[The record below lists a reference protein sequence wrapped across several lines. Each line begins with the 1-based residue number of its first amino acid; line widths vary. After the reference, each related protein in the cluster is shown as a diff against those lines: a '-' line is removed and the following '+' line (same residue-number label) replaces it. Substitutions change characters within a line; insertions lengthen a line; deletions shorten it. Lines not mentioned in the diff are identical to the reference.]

1 MTFVRY
7 SPGLAVVGVMAWLF
21 CGCGGS
27 NSPVD
32 GGTDAGPAADIGVD
46 ASFSADTG
54 VDGALDASID
64 TGVNGQPSLA
74 LVEPRIA
81 ARQQQ
86 TVTFALDAADPE
98 GDAYAV
104 YFTGCAN
111 PQGAIQLCIDAGCT
125 QAVTLDCTVVHDDTT
140 VPELLA
146 VDPSLHGRFTAGDLQ
161 TLLAGDRYN
170 TAYFRLDDVASL
182 LPPTEVAVV
191 FDVIIDNQPPMVFV
205 QQEDREVFAVSP
217 AFGTDVLV
225 DVTFMDPDFTYSD
238 FLLFTVEGTLDNSL
252 APAAELDVVALL
264 AAVPDCGDAVT
275 VTPTAFSYTCTAPVG
290 AVLPRCREDPR
301 PHRAGGREWRGH
313 PGRPGERQRQL
324 RPVSRQHDARPDAV
338 PHGGH
343 GHAERHVRG
352 AVEGR
357 AALVRWSRAGH
368 SAATG

>member
-1 MTFVRY
+1 MSGDARRVEPEMTFVWY

-27 NSPVD
+27 NSPAD
-32 GGTDAGPAADIGVD
+32 GGTDAGPTADIGVD

-140 VPELLA
+140 VPQLLA
-146 VDPSLHGRFTAGDLQ
+146 VDPSLHGRFTAGDLP

-170 TAYFRLDDVASL
+170 TAHFRLDDVASL
-182 LPPTEVAVV
+182 LPPAEVAVV

-205 QQEDREVFAVSP
+205 QQEDREDFAISP

-238 FLLFTVEGTLDNSL
+238 FLLFTVEGSLDNSL

-275 VTPTAFSYTCTAPVG
+275 VTPTTFSYTCTAPSVQAFLG
-290 AVLPRCREDPR
+290 AVKILAPTEQEG
-301 PHRAGGREWRGH
+301 A
-313 PGRPGERQRQL
+313 
-324 RPVSRQHDARPDAV
+324 S
-338 PHGGH
+338 
-343 GHAERHVRG
+343 G
-352 AVEGR
+352 AVT
-357 AALVRWSRAGH
+357 LVVRVSDNGNYGQCPDSTTLDPTPCPMEDMVTLIVTYVAP
-368 SAATG
+368 